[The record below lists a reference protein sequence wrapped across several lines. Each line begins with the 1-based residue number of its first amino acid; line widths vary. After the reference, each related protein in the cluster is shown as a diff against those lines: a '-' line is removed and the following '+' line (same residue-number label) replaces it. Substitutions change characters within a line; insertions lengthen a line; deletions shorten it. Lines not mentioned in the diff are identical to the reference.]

1 MCVCVCV
8 CVYHIFFIHYSV
20 NGHLGRDLILFN
32 KVHWFRFFKNLFCCE
47 YISSVQ
53 FSCSVVSNSLQ
64 PCGLQHVRSPCPSPA
79 SGAYSNSCP
88 SRQWC
93 HPTISSSVVP
103 FIEHSLSLFIERY
116 MDLFY
121 YGGLLMDREAWHAA
135 VRGITK
141 SQTWLSDWT
150 ELIVSYFSFVNFPFS
165 IPLVPFT
172 MTFSSRILNFLN
184 RLSIF
189 KILLSKFL
197 LFGHL
202 ILSGQCLPFYLS
214 ILCCT
219 FKILLS
225 IFKLP
230 RTLWF

>member
-1 MCVCVCV
+1 MCVCVCVCV

-141 SQTWLSDWT
+141 SQTWLSDWLKWNHLQWYRLDRLITDSSKHWQKT
-150 ELIVSYFSFVNFPFS
+150 ENRRMIMSMCREKTAFKLK
-165 IPLVPFT
+165 IP
-172 MTFSSRILNFLN
+172 
-184 RLSIF
+184 SIF
-189 KILLSKFL
+189 
-197 LFGHL
+197 
-202 ILSGQCLPFYLS
+202 
-214 ILCCT
+214 T
-219 FKILLS
+219 F
-225 IFKLP
+225 
-230 RTLWF
+230 TW